1 MGAGMPMRA
10 RCLPCSQG
18 GRNGKHEGGQ
28 WGIVRSEGITTP
40 TQHVMGSKHPT
51 NPCVS
56 TTRSLESAWFFATH
70 GGLKPPGSIIVIDLS
85 KVTKPVLDISTPATA
100 SAILNHPRAMNFA
113 VKHREV
119 LIKGGV
125 NPEAII
131 EFVER

>member
-1 MGAGMPMRA
+1 MPTRA
-10 RCLPCSQG
+10 RHIVYRALRVGEMASLRAG
-18 GRNGKHEGGQ
+18 N
-28 WGIVRSEGITTP
+28 GIVRSEGITTP

-51 NPCVS
+51 NPFVS
-56 TTRSLESAWFFATH
+56 TIRSLESAQFFATH
-70 GGLKPPGSIIVIDLS
+70 GGLKPPGSIIAIDLS

-131 EFVER
+131 EFVEG